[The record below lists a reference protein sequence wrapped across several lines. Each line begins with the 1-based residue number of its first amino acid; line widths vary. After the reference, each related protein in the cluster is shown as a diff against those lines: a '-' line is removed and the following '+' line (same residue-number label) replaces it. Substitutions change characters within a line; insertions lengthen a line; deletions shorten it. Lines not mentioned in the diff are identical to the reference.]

1 MWLKC
6 PGCNWKSLIKPRTK
20 TVLTSVNQHNCQMSN
35 QRWQRLELSAEI
47 LKQTW
52 SNAWMN
58 IYESAWNEK
67 LEILSKEIQNINNYM
82 KIL

>member
-1 MWLKC
+1 M
-6 PGCNWKSLIKPRTK
+6 T
-20 TVLTSVNQHNCQMSN
+20 
-35 QRWQRLELSAEI
+35 QRLELSAEI

-52 SNAWMN
+52 SNAWKN

>member
-1 MWLKC
+1 
-6 PGCNWKSLIKPRTK
+6 
-20 TVLTSVNQHNCQMSN
+20 
-35 QRWQRLELSAEI
+35 
-47 LKQTW
+47 
-52 SNAWMN
+52 MN